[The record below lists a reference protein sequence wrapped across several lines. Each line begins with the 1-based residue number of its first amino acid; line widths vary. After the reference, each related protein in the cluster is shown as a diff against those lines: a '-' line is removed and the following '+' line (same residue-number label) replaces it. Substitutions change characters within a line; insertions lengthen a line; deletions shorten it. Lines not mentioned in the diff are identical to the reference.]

1 MAAKSRKSRSE
12 LLTVEEA
19 AKLLHLHVKR
29 VQLLAREGRLPA
41 VRHGRRW
48 LFDRGLLVRRSSAV
62 PAAAAN
68 ASSGDATGIDISA
81 RNQLRGRVRA
91 IAEDGLMA
99 EVTMAIDAQDL
110 VAVITRSSAE
120 RLGLT
125 PGVSAVAVVKST
137 EVMIARRHG

>member
-1 MAAKSRKSRSE
+1 MAAKSRKGRSE

-29 VQLLAREGRLPA
+29 VQLLARQGRLPA

-48 LFDRGLLVRRSSAV
+48 LFDRGLLVRRPAVV
-62 PAAAAN
+62 PAAAAS
-68 ASSGDATGIDISA
+68 ASSSDTSGIDISA
-81 RNQLRGRVRA
+81 RNQLRGRVRT
-91 IAEDGLMA
+91 IDEDGLMA
-99 EVTMAIDAQDL
+99 EVTMSIDAQDL

-120 RLGLT
+120 RLGLA